1 MSTEAINLNAVC
13 PIDNELFEKKPKH
26 KKFCSQACKRK
37 ADTAAIQNKRNAIRD
52 AARKAEAEKLAKIE
66 ERKAIKL
73 AVRNSNVQFIPPK
86 DDVVLEGASM
96 KTVVIF
102 WAILVAI
109 VITVLIVIR

>member
-1 MSTEAINLNAVC
+1 MSTEAINRNAIC
-13 PIDNELFEKKPKH
+13 PIDNEIFEQVPKH

-52 AARKAEAEKLAKIE
+52 AARKVEAEKLAKIE
-66 ERKAIKL
+66 ERKAAKL
-73 AVRNSNVQFIPPK
+73 AVRNSNVTFIPPK

-102 WAILVAI
+102 WAVLVVI
-109 VITVLIVIR
+109 VVTVLIVVR